1 MATSKKQGIR
11 KRGKLAKATKDEAK
25 KTIKGMANPLRNQ
38 IVALLHERVASRT
51 ELAEELGFDWAEV
64 NYEIEAL
71 DDAEIIE
78 RVAEKRG
85 KGNTIEVFY
94 KAMTRAYLD
103 PSEWLEVAGPI
114 KASLRSSLFR
124 NLMVDAT
131 AAISEETYDSL
142 PDAHMSWTPM
152 IVDDEGWEALTAIL
166 LRAMNETIKVQEESA
181 ERLIAADEVGIS
193 CTVSILGYPS
203 EVEKR
208 KVGPPTDAKQLVELI
223 AEERERTNTERSE
236 KSG

>member
-1 MATSKKQGIR
+1 MATSRKQGMR
-11 KRGKLAKATKDEAK
+11 KRGKLAKATKDEVK

-38 IVALLHERVASRT
+38 IVAILHERVASRA
-51 ELAEELGFDWAEV
+51 ELAAELGFNWAEI

-71 DDAEIIE
+71 EEAGIVE
-78 RVAEKRG
+78 RVAEKR

-94 KAMTRAYLD
+94 KATTRAYLD

-152 IVDDEGWEALTAIL
+152 IVDDEGWGALTAIL
-166 LRAMNETIKVQEESA
+166 LRAMEEAIRAQEESA
-181 ERLIAADEVGIS
+181 ERLIAADEVGTS

-203 EVEKR
+203 AIEKR
-208 KVGPPTDAKQLVELI
+208 KVGPPTDARQLVKLL
-223 AEERERTNTERSE
+223 AEERERENISRSE
-236 KSG
+236 KSV

>member
-25 KTIKGMANPLRNQ
+25 KTIKSMANPLRNQ
-38 IVALLHERVASRT
+38 IVVFLNERIASRA
-51 ELAEELGFDWAEV
+51 ELATELGFNWSEI

-71 DDAEIIE
+71 EKAEIVE
-78 RVAEKRG
+78 RVAEKR

-94 KAMTRAYLD
+94 KATTRAYLN

-114 KASLRSSLFR
+114 KVALRSSLFR

-131 AAISEETYDSL
+131 AAISEEAYDSL

-152 IVDDEGWEALTAIL
+152 IIDDEGWAALTAIL
-166 LRAMNETIKVQEESA
+166 LRTMEEAIEIQEESA
-181 ERLIAADEVGIS
+181 ERLIAADEEGIS

-203 EVEKR
+203 AVEKR
-208 KVGPPTDAKQLVELI
+208 KVGPPTDARQLVKLI
-223 AEERERTNTERSE
+223 AQERERENTLRSE
-236 KSG
+236 KFI